1 MRGNAFHS
9 DFVSYHSD
17 VLMLPQVSNSD
28 SLGLL
33 KAQICKVN
41 LVCPLG
47 TATPVDNHDSSVSV
61 GEGTRINLGRAYEN
75 VPVRTAKDA
84 FALLTEG
91 VLVNLY

>member
-1 MRGNAFHS
+1 MRMDAFHS
-9 DFVSYHSD
+9 DFFSDHSD

-33 KAQICKVN
+33 KAQICKFN

-47 TATPVDNHDSSVSV
+47 TATPVNYNNSSVSV
-61 GEGTRINLGRAYEN
+61 GEGTRINLGRANEN